1 MFSKSKQSPETGPTL
16 PQRSNISVRNNSGH
30 TFSIIASDVEI
41 VGNLSARVDLHI
53 DGKVQ
58 GDVSCGNLVQ
68 GEGSIIVGKVIAE
81 SAKLSG
87 HVEGSIEANDLVIE
101 SSARVKGDVI
111 YSNLTIAPGGQI
123 EGKFSLRAS
132 VTGEVVMDN
141 VFVPDENVLPNVSGL
156 KGPFSCLNKVWTDSG
171 QEYVEIDSGRCCR
184 RFVRRPV
191 ALATHRA

>member
-1 MFSKSKQSPETGPTL
+1 MFSKSKPSPETVATL
-16 PQRSNISVRNNSGH
+16 PQRNNVSVRNNSGH

-41 VGNLSARVDLHI
+41 VGNLTARVDLHI

-68 GEGSIIVGKVIAE
+68 GEGSIIAGKVIAE

-101 SSARVKGDVI
+101 STARIMGDVV

-123 EGKFSLRAS
+123 DGKFRHKS
-132 VTGEVVMDN
+132 
-141 VFVPDENVLPNVSGL
+141 SGGAPSIARTTVDMGKL
-156 KGPFSCLNKVWTDSG
+156 ADPLILGAESKV
-171 QEYVEIDSGRCCR
+171 
-184 RFVRRPV
+184 
-191 ALATHRA
+191 A

>member
-1 MFSKSKQSPETGPTL
+1 MFSRSKQSPETVPTL
-16 PQRSNISVRNNSGH
+16 PQRNNVRVRNNSGH

-58 GDVSCGNLVQ
+58 GDVTCGNLVQ
-68 GEGSIIVGKVIAE
+68 GEGSVIAGKVTAE

-123 EGKFSLRAS
+123 EGKFSHKSTAKPS
-132 VTGEVVMDN
+132 IPSAPVN
-141 VFVPDENVLPNVSGL
+141 VG
-156 KGPFSCLNKVWTDSG
+156 KGNDPFILTADAKV
-171 QEYVEIDSGRCCR
+171 
-184 RFVRRPV
+184 
-191 ALATHRA
+191 A

>member
-1 MFSKSKQSPETGPTL
+1 MFSKSKPSPETVATL
-16 PQRSNISVRNNSGH
+16 PQRNNVSVRNNSGH

-41 VGNLSARVDLHI
+41 VGNLTARVDLHI

-68 GEGSIIVGKVIAE
+68 GEGSIIAGKVIAE

-101 SSARVKGDVI
+101 STARIMGDVV

-123 EGKFSLRAS
+123 DGKFRHKSSGGAPSIARTTVDVGKLA
-132 VTGEVVMDN
+132 D
-141 VFVPDENVLPNVSGL
+141 PLVLGAES
-156 KGPFSCLNKVWTDSG
+156 KV
-171 QEYVEIDSGRCCR
+171 
-184 RFVRRPV
+184 
-191 ALATHRA
+191 A

>member
-1 MFSKSKQSPETGPTL
+1 MFSRSKQSPNTVPTL
-16 PQRSNISVRNNSGH
+16 PQRNNVSVRNNSGH

-58 GDVSCGNLVQ
+58 GDVTCGNLVQ
-68 GEGSIIVGKVIAE
+68 GEGSFIAGKVTAD

-101 SSARVKGDVI
+101 SSARIKGDVV

-123 EGKFSLRAS
+123 EGKFSHKSAAKPSISGSPVNVGKDNDPFILTTAS
-132 VTGEVVMDN
+132 
-141 VFVPDENVLPNVSGL
+141 
-156 KGPFSCLNKVWTDSG
+156 KV
-171 QEYVEIDSGRCCR
+171 
-184 RFVRRPV
+184 
-191 ALATHRA
+191 A

>member
-1 MFSKSKQSPETGPTL
+1 MFSKSKPSPETVATL
-16 PQRSNISVRNNSGH
+16 PQRNNVSVRNNSGH

-41 VGNLSARVDLHI
+41 VGNLTARVDLHI

-68 GEGSIIVGKVIAE
+68 GEGSIIAGKVIAE

-101 SSARVKGDVI
+101 STARIMGDVV

-123 EGKFSLRAS
+123 DGKFRHQSSGGAPSIARTTVDVGKLA
-132 VTGEVVMDN
+132 D
-141 VFVPDENVLPNVSGL
+141 PLVLGAES
-156 KGPFSCLNKVWTDSG
+156 KV
-171 QEYVEIDSGRCCR
+171 
-184 RFVRRPV
+184 
-191 ALATHRA
+191 A